1 MNEWIAV
8 AIAIAGGFV
17 VGAFAAVVVRRM
29 FGSESRPELMQR
41 LADPL
46 ANLAFWLA
54 VVIGLIVA
62 LGIVNPDSLETLPH
76 DAVDYLPRLI
86 AGLIVFIV
94 GNTVAG
100 LAASA
105 VSGALARAAASA
117 QRVVPTAVKASI
129 LTMTVILAAG
139 QIGLDTTIVN
149 LAVAAGLFSL
159 GLAVALLVG
168 LGGKDVS
175 SEVAAAR
182 ALRSVVAEG
191 DHVELDQWAGRVVA
205 VHSTAVELDT
215 GTETHLVPNTVFMSK
230 SVRIVRAERSEDS
243 AGGSGA

>member
-8 AIAIAGGFV
+8 IIAIVGGFV
-17 VGAFAAVVVRRM
+17 VGAFAAIVVRRI
-29 FGSESRPELMQR
+29 FASEARPELMRR

-46 ANLAFWLA
+46 ANLAFWIA
-54 VVIGLIVA
+54 VVVGLITA
-62 LGIVNPDSLETLPH
+62 LGIVNPDSLETLPQ

-94 GNTVAG
+94 GNTAAG

-105 VSGALARAAASA
+105 VSAALARASASL
-117 QRVVPTAVKASI
+117 QRVVPGVVKAAI

-149 LAVAAGLFSL
+149 LAVAAGLFSI
-159 GLAVALLVG
+159 GLASALLVG
-168 LGGKDVS
+168 LGGRSVS
-175 SEVAAAR
+175 GEVAAAR
-182 ALRSVVAEG
+182 ALRSMLNEG
-191 DHVELDQWAGRVVA
+191 DFVELDEYSGRVVA

-215 GTETHLVPNTVFMSK
+215 GDNTRLIPNSTVMAQSF
-230 SVRIVRAERSEDS
+230 RIIRAERPDD
-243 AGGSGA
+243 AD